1 MKMLSPM
8 MPSALSSQRGAPR
21 RIARPAFPARRG
33 FTLLEVLLVIL
44 ITVLTMNLVG
54 MALYQQLRIIEGT
67 HGDVEQAQLAR
78 ALLRNI
84 GDDLR
89 NVIKYAPM
97 AVTLPSGGSAMA
109 GAASA
114 LSSASGATGGTGDP
128 TSGGGSGGGSSGSG
142 TGGTS
147 GIKTLG
153 SGSGGSGTGGVQS
166 LNSGTGGTGGTG

>member
-1 MKMLSPM
+1 MRSTLTIAPQAIAPRVGETLSIRGRV
-8 MPSALSSQRGAPR
+8 LDENGAPVGDVHVE
-21 RIARPAFPARRG
+21 AFSRRG

-97 AVTLPSGGSAMA
+97 PVTLPSGGSAMA
-109 GAASA
+109 GAAS
-114 LSSASGATGGTGDP
+114 
-128 TSGGGSGGGSSGSG
+128 
-142 TGGTS
+142 
-147 GIKTLG
+147 KR
-153 SGSGGSGTGGVQS
+153 
-166 LNSGTGGTGGTG
+166 